1 MKKMFNRIRLKSG
14 FHKLRQEIKKLSRK
28 NHSVSWSH
36 AKNIGILLIIHNQK
50 ELVEAEKLALDFQ
63 NEDKKVKL
71 LVYLADKTLAKPQIQ
86 NIEILC
92 DEDVEWNYIPKKEK
106 ILSFIN
112 QEFDMLINLCT
123 EICFPLIYITALS
136 KSLFKVGAYNSNQT
150 AIFDFMI
157 ATEQHSLS
165 GFSSELKHYLNKIK

>member
-1 MKKMFNRIRLKSG
+1 MKKMFNQIRLKSG
-14 FHKLRQEIKKLSRK
+14 FHKLKQEIKKLSRK

-50 ELVEAEKLALDFQ
+50 ELLEVEKLAEDLR
-63 NEDKKVKL
+63 NENKNVKL
-71 LVYLADKTLAKPQIQ
+71 LVYRTDQNLANPQNANIQ
-86 NIEILC
+86 ILS
-92 DEDVEWNYIPKKEK
+92 DEDIEWNYIPKKEK
-106 ILSFIN
+106 IISFVN
-112 QEFDMLINLCT
+112 HEFDMLINLCT

-136 KSLFKVGAYNSNQT
+136 KSLFKVGAYNKNQT

>member
-1 MKKMFNRIRLKSG
+1 MKKMFNQIRLKSG
-14 FHKLRQEIKKLSRK
+14 FHKLKQEIKKLSRK

-50 ELVEAEKLALDFQ
+50 ELLEVEKLAEDLR
-63 NEDKKVKL
+63 NENKNVNL
-71 LVYLADKTLAKPQIQ
+71 LVYRTDRTLVKPQNTNIQ
-86 NIEILC
+86 FLS
-92 DEDVEWNYIPKKEK
+92 DEDIEWNYIPKKEK
-106 ILSFIN
+106 IIN
-112 QEFDMLINLCT
+112 FVNHEFDMLINLCT

-136 KSLFKVGAYNSNQT
+136 KSLFKVGAYNPKQT

-165 GFSSELKHYLNKIK
+165 GFSSELKYYLNKIK

>member
-1 MKKMFNRIRLKSG
+1 MKKMFNQIRLKSG

-50 ELVEAEKLALDFQ
+50 ELLEVEKLA
-63 NEDKKVKL
+63 EDLRSENKNVNL
-71 LVYLADKTLAKPQIQ
+71 LVYIADQALAKPKNANIQILS
-86 NIEILC
+86 N
-92 DEDVEWNYIPKKEK
+92 EDIEWNYIPKKEK
-106 ILSFIN
+106 IISFVN
-112 QEFDMLINLCT
+112 HEFDMLINLCT

-136 KSLFKVGAYNSNQT
+136 KSLFKVGAYSANQT

-165 GFSSELKHYLNKIK
+165 GFSSELKYYLNKIK